1 MTRTSN
7 VATRFV
13 QLASLA
19 VCGGLAYA
27 TQHVTHHA
35 RDSVAVVLA
44 LGLLLICGTLAG
56 ALLEALKIPHLTA
69 YLAIGVVAGP
79 YALALIDGQTVESLQ
94 TVNTLALALIAFAGG
109 AELRTE
115 LVRKSLKSL
124 TAAAF
129 TQCVLVFLGGTLLF
143 AAVSPLLPFV
153 RGAAIATV
161 AGVSLLWGV
170 LSITRS
176 PAATLAILS
185 QTRAQGPLA
194 TFSLAFVM
202 LSDVLVIVIAST
214 VIAMVKPLLDP
225 GATLS
230 FEVVDHLGHEIIGS
244 VSLGTSLGLLMIT
257 YLRLVNK
264 QIPIVLVAL
273 GFGFTEVVNYV
284 RLDPLLTFLVAG
296 FLVQN
301 LSKQGDKLLHAIE
314 DMGSVVYVV
323 FFATAGAALDVPLLR
338 RLWPVALVLFVGR
351 VALTAL
357 VNLVSC
363 RLAKDPPV
371 LKRWGWTGLVAQA
384 GVVLGLAVS
393 IERAFPSFGPSF
405 RALAIA
411 TVALNQLIGP
421 ILFKVALDTTGE
433 SSRAAEPSRSSL
445 TPPAPATS

>member
-1 MTRTSN
+1 MERKTTL
-7 VATRFV
+7 ATRV
-13 QLASLA
+13 LQLAAIA
-19 VCGGLAYA
+19 VCGGLAYG

-35 RDSVAVVLA
+35 RDSVLVVLA

-56 ALLEALKIPHLTA
+56 ELLEALRIPHLTA
-69 YLAIGVVAGP
+69 YLAVGVVAGP
-79 YALALIDGQTVESLQ
+79 YALALIDHDTVESLQ

-115 LVRKSLKSL
+115 LVKRSLRSL

-129 TQCVLVFLGGTLLF
+129 TQCILALVGGALVF
-143 AAVSPLLPFV
+143 AAVSPMLPFV

-161 AGVSLLWGV
+161 IGVSLLWGV

-202 LSDVLVIVIAST
+202 LSDVVVIVIAAT

-230 FEVVDHLGHEIIGS
+230 LDVLDHLGHEIIGS
-244 VSLGTSLGLLMIT
+244 VSLGTSLGLLMAV
-257 YLRLVNK
+257 YLRFVNK

-338 RLWPVALVLFVGR
+338 DLWPVALALFFGRLVLTVG
-351 VALTAL
+351 A
-357 VNLVSC
+357 NLLSC
-363 RLAKDPPV
+363 RMAGDPPV
-371 LKRWGWTGLVAQA
+371 LRRWGWTSLVAQA
-384 GVVLGLAVS
+384 GVVLGLAVT
-393 IERAFPSFGPSF
+393 IERAFPRFGPPF

-411 TVALNQLIGP
+411 TVALNQLFGP
-421 ILFKVALDTTGE
+421 ILFKVALDATGE
-433 SSRAAEPSRSSL
+433 SARGPEPSRTGL
-445 TPPAPATS
+445 TPPERATS